1 MNCEN
6 STAPIDINN
15 NPTGTCDLKCKF
27 NYKYKESGSKLT
39 NNTFSSIFKSLMRII
54 KFLYSYNFLPVNT
67 NLILIPVSF
76 KIEIALSKFS

>member
-27 NYKYKESGSKLT
+27 NYLGYL
-39 NNTFSSIFKSLMRII
+39 FRIR
-54 KFLYSYNFLPVNT
+54 Y
-67 NLILIPVSF
+67 
-76 KIEIALSKFS
+76 